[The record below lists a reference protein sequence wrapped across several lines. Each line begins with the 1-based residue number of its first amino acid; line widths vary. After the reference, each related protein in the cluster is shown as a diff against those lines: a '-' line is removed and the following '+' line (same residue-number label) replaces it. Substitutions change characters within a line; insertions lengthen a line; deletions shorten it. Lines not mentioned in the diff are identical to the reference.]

1 MAVIDQ
7 IREKLTEKFNPDQLD
22 VQDESHLHAGHMG
35 ARPEGETHFKVTI
48 VSTAFEGHS
57 RVQRHKM
64 VYDTLSEELSGPFHA
79 LALKTKTPGENQ

>member
-7 IREKLTEKFNPDQLD
+7 IREKLTKNLNPVHLD
-22 VQDESHLHAGHMG
+22 VEDESHLHAGHMG

-48 VSTAFEGHS
+48 VSPDFTGQS

-64 VYDTLSEELSGPFHA
+64 VYDILAEELAGPVHA
-79 LALKTKTPGENQ
+79 LALKTKTPDET